1 MASEEEFRALK
12 CCHNPWGCLGKG
24 VRKSLKISSRTSHA
38 IKRILPAL
46 DKFYLSILHLVRP
59 QVVKVCCEERTVT
72 HSLKLAYINLAF
84 FGLSVSNPAIM
95 ELSIIQPAIKRRTLS
110 SRLGVTSSGGL
121 FSNEGGSTIYPRKE
135 TPVAQE

>member
-1 MASEEEFRALK
+1 M
-12 CCHNPWGCLGKG
+12 PGKRCTEIPENL
-24 VRKSLKISSRTSHA
+24 VTHFYA

-59 QVVKVCCEERTVT
+59 QVVKVCCEERTIT
-72 HSLKLAYINLAF
+72 HSLKLAYINLSRI
-84 FGLSVSNPAIM
+84 LQ
-95 ELSIIQPAIKRRTLS
+95 LSIIQPAIKRRTLS
-110 SRLGVTSSGGL
+110 SKLGVASSGGL